1 MAKKKPNRFDDGF
14 QAYLIK
20 DVNLVGDVPMP
31 EILDMHN
38 TSIPK
43 CLISFEKI
51 NITET
56 KRGYIHFFIHDRLF
70 EEFIARVKDFIPL
83 LQQFDGVL
91 SPDCSMAIGQLDY
104 LQKTN
109 NYFRQAVGAY
119 LQKYGIPVIPTI
131 RWSDEESLKYCLNG
145 IPHNS
150 IIAIST
156 HGCIKTNEQKK
167 AFRKCL
173 IIVLETL
180 KPTDVLIHGYMPEVI
195 FGGLDKYTRFHNY
208 PNHYVQKCKKKV

>member
-1 MAKKKPNRFDDGF
+1 
-14 QAYLIK
+14 
-20 DVNLVGDVPMP
+20 
-31 EILDMHN
+31 
-38 TSIPK
+38 
-43 CLISFEKI
+43 
-51 NITET
+51 
-56 KRGYIHFFIHDRLF
+56 
-70 EEFIARVKDFIPL
+70 
-83 LQQFDGVL
+83 
-91 SPDCSMAIGQLDY
+91 MAIGQLDY

-167 AFRKCL
+167 EFRR
-173 IIVLETL
+173 
-180 KPTDVLIHGYMPEVI
+180 YN
-195 FGGLDKYTRFHNY
+195 NY
-208 PNHYVQKCKKKV
+208 